1 MTLNAYQSLPAIRDG
16 AIERLRRHAASA
28 HLAPGPLAW
37 DGSKGSLVGCILESD
52 DLASWESELGLPQ
65 WLATAADGIAA
76 QQESIDAALSFGV
89 EVLDAVRPGTDVSS
103 AASGVILDALADAG
117 SFVAVLADVPVEL
130 QQALAMV
137 EGLHR
142 RVQAG
147 ERPAPA
153 EWRAARRAATALT
166 DAQPSELLKAL
177 STCAETAAWDPTS
190 SKAVVFDTL
199 RVYSRAAIQKADAES
214 GYTKED
220 DDQIRVH
227 LELMWD
233 TYLVDQPEL
242 QEQGITVFSLL
253 EEHYP
258 EIAATLRNKN
268 RMDQAAYTASNRR
281 AAEVLVAQLKRV

>member
-1 MTLNAYQSLPAIRDG
+1 MTLNAYQSIPAIRDG

-28 HLAPGPLAW
+28 QLAPGPLAW

-89 EVLDAVRPGTDVSS
+89 EVLDAVRPGADVSS

-117 SFVAVLADVPVEL
+117 SFVSVLADVPVEL
-130 QQALAMV
+130 QQVLAMV

-147 ERPAPA
+147 DRPASA
-153 EWRAARRAATALT
+153 EWRAARRDATALT

-214 GYTKED
+214 GYTKDD

-227 LELMWD
+227 LELMWN

-242 QEQGITVFSLL
+242 QEQGVTVFSLL
-253 EEHYP
+253 EEHHP